1 MVPRSVPK
9 SRGKFNDTSL
19 AIPDCA
25 ASVPHDIPRHASAV
39 TSAGLIVPR
48 TPPRRLLHCIRRIT
62 LPFALFDR
70 GAFVVVFFALG

>member
-25 ASVPHDIPRHASAV
+25 ANVPHDIPKQQIAV
-39 TSAGLIVPR
+39 TFAGLIFPR
-48 TPPRRLLHCIRRIT
+48 ATPRRLLHSIRRIT

-70 GAFVVVFFALG
+70 GAFVVVFFAFC